1 MDSILEP
8 GTSEAPPVAPLPAD
22 DPPVPATGKK
32 RGREVEKPVPKKRK
46 VAGKQKGEKGLQ
58 TISGY
63 FTKK

>member
-1 MDSILEP
+1 M
-8 GTSEAPPVAPLPAD
+8 APLPAD